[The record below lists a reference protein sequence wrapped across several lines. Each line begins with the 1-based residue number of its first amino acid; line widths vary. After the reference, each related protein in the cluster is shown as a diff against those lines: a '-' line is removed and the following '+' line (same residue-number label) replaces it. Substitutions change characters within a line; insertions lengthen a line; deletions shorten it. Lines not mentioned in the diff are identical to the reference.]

1 VALSSLTKLDTPPL
15 QNGRP
20 SDKTDFMSDMSSLL
34 KRAKANASAV
44 QNKTS
49 NTDSSQSDD
58 FNRWLTNIVDT
69 INTDLE
75 NIDTMLAS
83 MDARITAIEAL
94 VIV

>member
-1 VALSSLTKLDTPPL
+1 VALSNLIKLDTPPL

-20 SDKTDFMSDMSSLL
+20 NDQNASFSDIIGMLKKT
-34 KRAKANASAV
+34 KANASTV
-44 QNKTS
+44 QNKTA

-83 MDARITAIEAL
+83 MDARLTALEAL
-94 VIV
+94 V